1 MNRSMNYRRSS
12 LQALAGGLCLV
23 FSGYAVQAETI
34 AIVGGDV
41 HTMGPRGKIE
51 NATVLIEDG
60 RIRSVGV
67 DVDIPTD
74 AKRVD
79 ASGRVVTP
87 GLFDPYSGL
96 GLVEVSL
103 SEGTVDHGQT
113 GDRFT
118 VGFDVSLALNPR
130 STLLPITRVE
140 GITRAFVAPAPGQD
154 AVSVINGLG
163 ALVQLGDSSDFVVQ
177 SQAGLCVTL
186 GEYGAGIGGGSR
198 VGATL
203 QLRELLQDASDYA
216 EHRPAFERGSRR
228 AYAAGRLDLEATSG
242 FLGASMPL
250 MVRAERASDLSS
262 AIELAQEFD
271 LQLVLVGAAE
281 AWMVAKEIAAAD
293 ASVILNPIVNLPDRF
308 ESLGARAD
316 NAALLH
322 KAGVQFAFANFD
334 THNARNIK
342 QVAGNAVAAGL
353 SWDAALE
360 AITIA
365 PARIFGQDRDYGRL
379 APGYSADV
387 VIWSGDPLEV
397 TTFAD
402 VVFIEGERIDMTTRQ
417 TLLRDRYMKLDGDW
431 PPAYQ

>member
-1 MNRSMNYRRSS
+1 MKNSIKQRS
-12 LQALAGGLCLV
+12 ALHGLIVGLCFGLTA
-23 FSGYAVQAETI
+23 FGAQADTV
-34 AIVGGDV
+34 AIVGADV
-41 HTMGPRGKIE
+41 HTMGPRGVLE

-60 RIRSVGV
+60 RIRSVAV
-67 DVDIPTD
+67 DVDIPSD
-74 AKRVD
+74 ATRID
-79 ASGRVVTP
+79 ANGRVVTP

-103 SEGTVDHGQT
+103 SEGTVDRGQT
-113 GDRFT
+113 GERFT
-118 VGFDVSLALNPR
+118 AAFDVSLALNPR

-140 GITRAFVAPAPGQD
+140 GVTRAFVAPAPGQS
-154 AVSVINGLG
+154 AVSVINGQG
-163 ALVQLGDSSDFVVQ
+163 ALVQLGDASGFVVQ
-177 SQAGLCVTL
+177 AQAGLCVTL
-186 GEYGAGIGGGSR
+186 GEYGAQIGGGSR
-198 VGATL
+198 VGAAL

-228 AYAAGRLDLEATSG
+228 VYAASRLDLEAASG
-242 FLGASMPL
+242 LLGSSMPL
-250 MVRAERASDLSS
+250 MVSAERASDLIA
-262 AIELAQEFD
+262 AIALADEFD

-308 ESLGARAD
+308 ESLGSRAD

-353 SWDAALE
+353 SWEAALE

-365 PARIFGQDRDYGRL
+365 PAKIFGQDRDYGRL

-387 VIWSGDPLEV
+387 VVWSGDPLEV

-402 VVFIEGERIDMTTRQ
+402 IVFIEGERIDMTTRQ
-417 TLLRDRYMKLDGDW
+417 TLLRDRYLKLDGDW